1 MTFNKIIV
9 PLSSISLIYSSSM
22 DPCPNHRWAPA
33 QSDPQ
38 TNKEYK
44 AFKSAFNK
52 EYAAFKSRFKL

>member
-1 MTFNKIIV
+1 
-9 PLSSISLIYSSSM
+9 M
-22 DPCPNHRWAPA
+22 DPCPTHRWAPA